1 MKFDSEMGQ
10 FAIEVPDEWTNR
22 VVEDDTGG
30 FAVEF
35 DPPGSP
41 FRLLV
46 RRFRTALRIRTEE
59 EFEHVVEGTLMG
71 LDEVLRPMKVLERKF
86 EKLPGKAAF
95 RADLVLRGKPGGVDV
110 MQRRRLLQPGP
121 VPPAAL
127 FLLTALC
134 PAENFLMHR
143 RTFEQ
148 LFDAFTWTGKL
159 G

>member
-1 MKFDSEMGQ
+1 MGQ
-10 FAIEVPDEWTNR
+10 FAIELPDDWTHR
-22 VVEDDTGG
+22 VVEDDSGG
-30 FAVEF
+30 FAIEL

-41 FRLLV
+41 FRVLV
-46 RRFRTALRIRTEE
+46 RRFRTELRIKTEE
-59 EFEHVVEGTLMG
+59 EFEHVVEGTLLG
-71 LDEVLRPMKVLERKF
+71 LEEVLHPMKVLERKL
-86 EKLPGKAAF
+86 EKTGKAAF

-121 VPPAAL
+121 VPPASL

-134 PAENFLMHR
+134 PAENFLVHR

-159 G
+159 R